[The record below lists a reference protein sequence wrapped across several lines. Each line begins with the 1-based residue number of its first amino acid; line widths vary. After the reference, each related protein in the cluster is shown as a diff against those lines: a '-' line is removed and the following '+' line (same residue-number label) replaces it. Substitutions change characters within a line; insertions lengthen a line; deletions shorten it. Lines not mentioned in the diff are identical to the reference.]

1 MEIRSL
7 QENLAAEVLGIALW
21 QDVSAA
27 EINRI
32 REAWEQFP
40 VVIIRRQAL
49 SEGELTR
56 FSKHFG
62 PLAIVIKTALQHTGP
77 SEISYVTN
85 LKDGNGESLGG
96 LSYGEVA
103 WHTDQ
108 AYRLNP
114 ATGAVLY
121 AAEVPENAGRTSFNT
136 LYLAW
141 ENLPGNLKA
150 AVKGREGV
158 YSYHQRMY
166 VGMKEAFSRDKPFT
180 ADLMKQTPDVIHPLT
195 IKNPVTGR
203 TSLYFDV
210 STLTRI
216 VGLSEEESQELI
228 DAIAPHVT
236 RDAYVYT
243 HNWQP
248 GDVVMWD
255 NGCLL
260 HRRDPF
266 DAKLMRLM
274 KRTTIHLTPERHC
287 VPTGRL
293 A

>member
-7 QENLAAEVLGIALW
+7 RDNLAAEILGLALW
-21 QDVSAA
+21 HDVA
-27 EINRI
+27 EADIARL
-32 REAWEQFP
+32 REAWQQFP
-40 VVIIRRQAL
+40 VLVVRRQAL

-56 FSKHFG
+56 FSRQFG
-62 PLAIVIKTALQHTGP
+62 PLAIVVKTALQNTGP

-85 LKDGNGESLGG
+85 LKDGLGEPLGG

-121 AAEVPENAGRTSFNT
+121 AAEVPENAGRTSFNN

-150 AVKGREGV
+150 AVEGREGV

-180 ADLMKQTPDVIHPLT
+180 SDLMKQTPDVIHPLT
-195 IKNPVTGR
+195 LKHPLTGR
-203 TSLYFDV
+203 TALYFDV
-210 STLTRI
+210 STLTHI
-216 VGLSEEESQELI
+216 VGLSVEESQELI
-228 DAIAPHVT
+228 DAVAPHVT

-266 DAKLMRLM
+266 DPRLMRLM
-274 KRTTIHLTPERHC
+274 KRTTVHLPAERHC
-287 VPTGRL
+287 VPAGRL

>member
-7 QENLAAEVLGIALW
+7 QEDLAAEVLGIALW
-21 QDVSAA
+21 ENISESDIA
-27 EINRI
+27 RL
-32 REAWEQFP
+32 RKAWEQFP
-40 VVIIRRQAL
+40 VLVVRRQAL

-62 PLAIVIKTALQHTGP
+62 PLAIVVKTALQHTGP
-77 SEISYVTN
+77 SEVSYVTN
-85 LKDGNGESLGG
+85 LKDGHGEPLGG

-121 AAEVPENAGRTSFNT
+121 AAEVPENAGRTSFNN

-150 AVKGREGV
+150 AVEGREGI

-180 ADLMKQTPDVIHPLT
+180 PELMKQTPDVVHPLT
-195 IKNPVTGR
+195 LKHPLTGR

-216 VGLSEEESQELI
+216 VGLSEEDSQELI
-228 DAIAPHVT
+228 DAVAPHVT

-243 HNWQP
+243 HTWQP

-266 DAKLMRLM
+266 DARLMRLM
-274 KRTTIHLTPERHC
+274 KRTTVHLPPERHC
-287 VPTGRL
+287 VPAGRL
-293 A
+293 V